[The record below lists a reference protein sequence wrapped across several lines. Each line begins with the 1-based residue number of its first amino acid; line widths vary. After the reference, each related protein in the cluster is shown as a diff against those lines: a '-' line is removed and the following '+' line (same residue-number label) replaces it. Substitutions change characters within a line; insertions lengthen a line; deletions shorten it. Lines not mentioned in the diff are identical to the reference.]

1 MRRTISALL
10 LFSAIAGH
18 AVAQTAPH
26 ETRYPR
32 AGGDLVVRSGEMAY
46 RPSGPAP
53 AFAQLD
59 TDGNGAISP
68 AEAVGYHLLANDF
81 IKADAN
87 RDGRI
92 SQREYDRWASQP

>member
-1 MRRTISALL
+1 MRHSTSALM
-10 LFSAIAGH
+10 LFSILGASAH
-18 AVAQTAPH
+18 AQTGPQ
-26 ETRYPR
+26 ETRYAR
-32 AGGDLVVRSGEMAY
+32 EGGDLVVRSGEMAY

-87 RDGRI
+87 RDGRV
-92 SQREYDRWASQP
+92 SQREYERWAAQP